1 MKKYT
6 DYIYYKTIYMGNM
19 PENIFDKLLLRASN
33 EIKSKIGNKE
43 ITGYEEEV
51 KFTTCFVIDLLYK
64 IEQVEQ
70 RKEKLISDNKVVSSE
85 QVEDLSRTYANI
97 NNLKELEQEISNLTK
112 KISKEIEKNLY
123 YTGLLYRGV

>member
-33 EIKSKIGNKE
+33 EIKNKIGNKE

-51 KFTTCFVIDLLYK
+51 KFTTCSVIDLLYK